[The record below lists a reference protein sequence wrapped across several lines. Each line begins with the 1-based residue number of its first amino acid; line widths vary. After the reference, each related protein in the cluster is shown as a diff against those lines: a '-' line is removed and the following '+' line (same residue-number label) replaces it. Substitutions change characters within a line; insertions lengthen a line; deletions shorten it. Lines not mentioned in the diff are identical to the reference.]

1 MIKQAVAW
9 LFEKIYD
16 FVTGGGL
23 KKALVAVAVLALVG
37 GLGMYIVYPEFTATI
52 VANLLGADPA
62 AEFEPVEAGAG
73 TTYYKGAISGN
84 AGPTGGAVDGTV
96 LAKVNF
102 EEGRVAGNVTGT
114 YSGQSVSGFLQ
125 GSITDDGTTV
135 GTGQATA
142 LSVATVKFRF
152 NGGYSADGTEASG
165 TWRSTTNIRGDGEW
179 AIERIDES
187 EYRRLEGELFG
198 E

>member
-1 MIKQAVAW
+1 MIGDAFSW

-16 FVTGGGL
+16 FVYEGYL
-23 KKALVAVAVLALVG
+23 KKTLVALAVLVLVG
-37 GLGMYIVYPEFTATI
+37 GLGMYIVYPEFTTTI
-52 VANLLGADPA
+52 VANVLGANPSADFDP
-62 AEFEPVEAGAG
+62 VQAGAG
-73 TTYYKGAISGN
+73 TTYYEGAISGN

-114 YSGQSVSGFLQ
+114 YSGQSVKGFLQ
-125 GSITDDGTTV
+125 GTITDDGQTA

-142 LSVATVKFRF
+142 LGVATVKFEF
-152 NGGYSADGTEASG
+152 SGSYSPDGTEASG
-165 TWRSTTNIRGDGEW
+165 TWVSTTNIRGDGEW
-179 AIERIDES
+179 RIKRINES
-187 EYRRLEGELFG
+187 RYRRLQNELF

>member
-1 MIKQAVAW
+1 MIKRAVAW

-73 TTYYKGAISGN
+73 TTYYEGAISGN

-102 EEGRVAGNVTGT
+102 EAGRVAGNVTGT

-152 NGGYSADGTEASG
+152 NGAYNAGGTEASG

-179 AIERIDES
+179 RIERIDES
-187 EYRRLEGELFG
+187 EYRRLEDELFG